1 MKILEDILNREDTKN
16 EIKEHKVNIK
26 INKYGGFEDS
36 KAYEMISILKA
47 RNINISKHIRML
59 LALEYDG
66 KIKIYAEEGKNPLEE
81 LVASNNAIPEEKP
94 LHAEP
99 MSENA
104 FD

>member
-47 RNINISKHIRML
+47 RNINIAKHIRML
-59 LALEYDG
+59 LALEYEG
-66 KIKIYAEEGKNPLEE
+66 KIKIYAEESQSPSEE
-81 LVASNNAIPEEKP
+81 PVALNNTIIKEKP
-94 LHAEP
+94 THAEP